1 MIKKFE
7 VKNGKNIYY
16 DKKTHTFYKEVEGEL
31 VPVNFPEKNELIK
44 DKISMENKVIASY
57 KANMKLATLT
67 LIGAISLGLISNKV
81 NKYLASDY
89 HMVVDNVYSSD
100 TYENYKDYIDM
111 CIMSNDTLTSD
122 RKSILI
128 DYWHKIINNKFNFK
142 YNICDD
148 SIMYYG
154 NNIKNNDFSNL
165 EFVEVMSMITGENE
179 LEMTETIKLI
189 DEMDYKGIVLK

>member
-31 VPVNFPEKNELIK
+31 VVVNFPEKNELIK

-100 TYENYKDYIDM
+100 TYENYKDYV
-111 CIMSNDTLTSD
+111 
-122 RKSILI
+122 K
-128 DYWHKIINNKFNFK
+128 
-142 YNICDD
+142 
-148 SIMYYG
+148 
-154 NNIKNNDFSNL
+154 
-165 EFVEVMSMITGENE
+165 
-179 LEMTETIKLI
+179 
-189 DEMDYKGIVLK
+189 